1 MSQESV
7 ELSTQ
12 RTEDSKSWTQAGAM
26 DQYLTTCCL
35 EKTIGEVNALGM
47 AAQNVRAR
55 FGCQLI
61 MQCIFSSDAFSPDIN
76 IIKQVI
82 KRIDGTVP
90 DADQREGYAN
100 LIGDAL
106 EDVMD
111 MTAADQTQVYPDDL
125 TIIALAKAI
134 LYVSMQDCGKNYQK
148 KKDRQT
154 AIEIILERTGGR
166 KSAPVKQTETV
177 SYIAPTWRQSL
188 PT

>member
-1 MSQESV
+1 
-7 ELSTQ
+7 
-12 RTEDSKSWTQAGAM
+12 M
-26 DQYLTTCCL
+26 DAYLTTCCL
-35 EKTIGEVNALGM
+35 EKTIGQVNASGM
-47 AAQNVRAR
+47 AAQNARTR

-61 MQCIFSSDAFSPDIN
+61 MQGIFSSDAFSPDIN
-76 IIKQVI
+76 IIKQII

-90 DADQREGYAN
+90 DAQSRDGYAN

-111 MTAADQTQVYPDDL
+111 MTEVEQTAVHPDDL

-166 KSAPVKQTETV
+166 KSEPVKNTEV
-177 SYIAPTWRQSL
+177 VNYIQPSWRSSL
-188 PT
+188 PTGEDHEA